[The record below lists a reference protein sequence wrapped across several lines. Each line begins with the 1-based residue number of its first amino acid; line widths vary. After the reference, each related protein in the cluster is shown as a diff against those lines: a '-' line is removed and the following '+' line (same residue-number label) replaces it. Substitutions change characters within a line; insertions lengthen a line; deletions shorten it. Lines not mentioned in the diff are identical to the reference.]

1 VTQEVLMPIVSRFRA
16 RQGELFTP
24 PVPHPK
30 VPQEAYQRIV
40 QLLAKMMNEHLE
52 GDHHPRSQTG
62 VGDE

>member
-1 VTQEVLMPIVSRFRA
+1 
-16 RQGELFTP
+16 LFTP

-30 VPQEAYQRIV
+30 VPQEAYQRIL

-52 GDHHPRSQTG
+52 GDHHPRSQTE